1 MPARPPR
8 PIARDRGPTAER
20 QRRHRVVARSHRRV
34 QPHLTIF
41 AADGDGPSDAD
52 RHAARA
58 TPLEHDGRRPFR
70 AVQLS
75 RTSAQQHCAA
85 LAVSTAAQRDHKRD
99 QHRASL
105 TAPRNRQQLS
115 GIVELCRL

>member
-1 MPARPPR
+1 M
-8 PIARDRGPTAER
+8 
-20 QRRHRVVARSHRRV
+20 

-58 TPLEHDGRRPFR
+58 TPLKHDGRRPFR

-85 LAVSTAAQRDHKRD
+85 LAVSTAARSADHKRD

-105 TAPRNRQQLS
+105 TAQRNRQQLS
-115 GIVELCRL
+115 GIVELYRL